1 MFRKTS
7 PIAVVLMLVVLLVAS
22 LGAMRQANAD
32 DLLPPDQAF
41 KLKIL
46 FKNPQTLI
54 ADFTPAPGY
63 YLYKAKT
70 QFALK
75 NSTGVVIKE
84 IRMPPGETKQD
95 QFFGVQEI
103 YTKPFQVEIALERA
117 PNARGATLLAVY
129 QGCNEKVGVCYPPI
143 QKSLDF
149 KLP

>member
-1 MFRKTS
+1 
-7 PIAVVLMLVVLLVAS
+7 MLLVLLA
-22 LGAMRQANAD
+22 LQRAMAQSNTD
-32 DLLPPDQAF
+32 DLLPADQAF
-41 KLKIL
+41 KLTL
-46 FKNPQTLI
+46 LVKNPQTLV

-75 NSTGVVIKE
+75 NATGVVIKE
-84 IRMPPGETKQD
+84 VRMPAGETKND

-103 YTKPFQVEIALERA
+103 YTKPFQVEIALDRTL
-117 PNARGATLLAVY
+117 NAKGATLLAVY

-143 QKSLDF
+143 HKSLDF